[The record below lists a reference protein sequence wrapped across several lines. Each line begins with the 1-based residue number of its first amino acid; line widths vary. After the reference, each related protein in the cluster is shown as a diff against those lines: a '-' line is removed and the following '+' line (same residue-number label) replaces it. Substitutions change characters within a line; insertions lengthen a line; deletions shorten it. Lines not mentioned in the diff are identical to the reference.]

1 MRMYVSQ
8 VKTERGNKSIKV
20 DKGRGDLRAVVDL
33 KIYYFYGPGPF
44 RLLNPGIMAVLSQII
59 FTN

>member
-1 MRMYVSQ
+1 MTSENR
-8 VKTERGNKSIKV
+8 KGNKSIEV

-44 RLLNPGIMAVLSQII
+44 RLLNPRIMAVLSQII